1 VTLGTGGVA
10 ESVERGDA
18 LLRVLGEASR
28 VDGAR
33 VGVGGILGISGAEPE
48 VAELIQDFCGAMRIA
63 RGDGGLQG
71 RLELGDA
78 RLVLS

>member
-1 VTLGTGGVA
+1 
-10 ESVERGDA
+10 
-18 LLRVLGEASR
+18 
-28 VDGAR
+28 
-33 VGVGGILGISGAEPE
+33 LGIGDTEPE
-48 VAELIQDFCGAMRIA
+48 IAELIQDFCGGVRIA